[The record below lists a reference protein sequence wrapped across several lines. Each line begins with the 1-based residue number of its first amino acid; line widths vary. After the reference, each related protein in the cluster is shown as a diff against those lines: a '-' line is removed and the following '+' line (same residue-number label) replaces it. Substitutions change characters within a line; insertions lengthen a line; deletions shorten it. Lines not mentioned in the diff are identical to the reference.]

1 MENKDFFPL
10 ETLFILNIKSIN
22 IKLPK
27 RQDLLFNARGLM
39 TTFEKPKV
47 YKPINIKMGQFG
59 RQLTESQLNNL
70 DHVCLQES
78 SHFIIFGLIVQ
89 DIYD

>member
-1 MENKDFFPL
+1 
-10 ETLFILNIKSIN
+10 
-22 IKLPK
+22 
-27 RQDLLFNARGLM
+27 M

-70 DHVCLQES
+70 GHIYLQKL
-78 SHFIIFGLIVQ
+78 SHFIVSNTC
-89 DIYD
+89 D